1 MIDYKNTSPYSKTG
15 QGVESLSILNKRM
28 FAFEVDDIEYEI
40 DSWYENRPDLL
51 AHDLYGDAKLWWVFM
66 HRNMDVITDPI
77 WAFKSGA
84 IIRIPKKSTLEKYL
98 GV

>member
-1 MIDYKNTSPYSKTG
+1 MAKYNRTSPYSRTSQG
-15 QGVESLSILNKRM
+15 QESLSILNKRM

-77 WAFKSGA
+77 WSFKAGA
-84 IIRIPKKSTLEKYL
+84 VIRIPKKPTLEKYL
-98 GV
+98 GL